1 MVETV
6 SVSLHVC
13 LFLFLHTN
21 TQFFVCLFGF
31 LRIKCLPLGIWD
43 RTRYWGSRW
52 LRHVTA
58 CKSSWPSGN
67 ANVKKVSSLLSYC
80 LFTPNSCF
88 WYVRV
93 ANWSMAPD
101 SSFCY
106 PNWCFCI
113 QLCDTGAE
121 SLQNTLLPF
130 SWFPVRFW
138 LLGVLENKKGLIPSF
153 PTPAPLVASSGLHV
167 CSLFLK
173 RASCQHHPSLL
184 QLSNVYV
191 HSHSSTWIQLMP
203 VFNTCRFCLIVHFS
217 EASALAN
224 VPSSESWVPV
234 TWG

>member
-93 ANWSMAPD
+93 VNWSMAPD

-153 PTPAPLVASSGLHV
+153 PTPCPLGGFQRAPCLLPVPETCFLSASP
-167 CSLFLK
+167 
-173 RASCQHHPSLL
+173 Q
-184 QLSNVYV
+184 
-191 HSHSSTWIQLMP
+191 
-203 VFNTCRFCLIVHFS
+203 
-217 EASALAN
+217 
-224 VPSSESWVPV
+224 PSSAQQCVCPFPQQHLNPV
-234 TWG
+234 NACF